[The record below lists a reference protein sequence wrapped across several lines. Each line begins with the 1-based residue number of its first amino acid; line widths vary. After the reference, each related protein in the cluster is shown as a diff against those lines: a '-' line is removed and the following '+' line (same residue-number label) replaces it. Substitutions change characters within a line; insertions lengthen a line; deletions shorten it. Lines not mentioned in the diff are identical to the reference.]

1 MLNLGT
7 CPAAKHLVLRSLLSG
22 VLRRSAERRWKE
34 MRRFDGR
41 GRRVVVGSFAGHGGD
56 GRPSDLA
63 LQAAAVR
70 AASIRFL
77 ESHRPDPL
85 LIDPYAGC
93 FLSNGMA
100 VEDETKVEY
109 PMSGPSSSPC
119 HYTLAT
125 KFIDDKLLSLVSG
138 IDEVKQ
144 IVLLT
149 DGFDTRPYRLKWPP
163 RTFIFDISPENVF
176 RVALQKLEYVGAEI
190 TKACKYV
197 HIPLESYDLQ
207 ASLCN
212 DGFNGSGRSVWVIQG
227 LPVMTLASFTEILSV
242 VSSLAMKG
250 CIFVGELPERL
261 ADTEM
266 GSEVSAQ
273 KWMDKIFMS
282 NGFRV
287 EIIHYNEVAKKF
299 HRSSPLGDYNNI
311 LFVAEQL
318 QFSDKQVE
326 DWRMEFLRMEE
337 EGDEEGFEDL
347 L

>member
-144 IVLLT
+144 MALT
-149 DGFDTRPYRLKWPP
+149 HDPTGSSGLPEPSYLTFPQKMFSGWHSRSLSMWELK
-163 RTFIFDISPENVF
+163 
-176 RVALQKLEYVGAEI
+176 LQK
-190 TKACKYV
+190 
-197 HIPLESYDLQ
+197 P
-207 ASLCN
+207 ASMFIYLW
-212 DGFNGSGRSVWVIQG
+212 SPMIYKH
-227 LPVMTLASFTEILSV
+227 LYAMTVLMVA
-242 VSSLAMKG
+242 G
-250 CIFVGELPERL
+250 
-261 ADTEM
+261 
-266 GSEVSAQ
+266 EVS
-273 KWMDKIFMS
+273 
-282 NGFRV
+282 G
-287 EIIHYNEVAKKF
+287 
-299 HRSSPLGDYNNI
+299 
-311 LFVAEQL
+311 
-318 QFSDKQVE
+318 
-326 DWRMEFLRMEE
+326 
-337 EGDEEGFEDL
+337 
-347 L
+347 